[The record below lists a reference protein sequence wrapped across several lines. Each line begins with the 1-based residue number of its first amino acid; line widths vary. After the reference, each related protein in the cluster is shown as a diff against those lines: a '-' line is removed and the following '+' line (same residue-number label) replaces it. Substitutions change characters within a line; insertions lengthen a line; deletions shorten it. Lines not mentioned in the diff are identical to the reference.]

1 MEKEELLYKMNQLE
15 QVLMEVKVDLYKLQ
29 EEYWRLYG
37 KEEYKKLDKKRKRLA
52 KKESKNIIPI
62 EEKKD

>member
-15 QVLMEVKVDLYKLQ
+15 NHLMEVKVDLYKLQ

-37 KEEYKKLDKKRKRLA
+37 KEEYKKLDRKRKRLA
-52 KKESKNIIPI
+52 KKEIKLI
-62 EEKKD
+62 EEKTN

>member
-15 QVLMEVKVDLYKLQ
+15 QILMEVKVDLYKLQ

-37 KEEYKKLDKKRKRLA
+37 NEELKKLENKD
-52 KKESKNIIPI
+52 
-62 EEKKD
+62 EEK